1 MGDGDHKDVLLLRDS
16 DGNPFV
22 VPRALLEQEE
32 LMPLRLDGE
41 DYLVPRKT
49 LLASAVAGDSEA
61 VAANN
66 GAEHNGAA
74 TTFRTPD
81 GVTVSLTAAQLDEAR
96 ASSPTE
102 KDAVETVLDVEVA
115 AHALDFDIGAPG
127 DRTGPRMLGG
137 RMALKA
143 FIS

>member
-1 MGDGDHKDVLLLRDS
+1 MDGDRKDVLVLRDG

-22 VPRALLEQEE
+22 LARALLEQEE
-32 LMPLRLDGE
+32 LMPLRLGGE

-49 LLASAVAGDSEA
+49 LLASAVAGDSEDVSENDA
-61 VAANN
+61 T
-66 GAEHNGAA
+66 EHNGAA
-74 TTFRTPD
+74 TTFQTPD
-81 GVTVSLTAAQLDEAR
+81 GVTVSLTTAQLDDAR

-102 KDAVETVLDVEVA
+102 KDAVEAVLDVEVA
-115 AHALDFDIGAPG
+115 AQALDFDIGPPG